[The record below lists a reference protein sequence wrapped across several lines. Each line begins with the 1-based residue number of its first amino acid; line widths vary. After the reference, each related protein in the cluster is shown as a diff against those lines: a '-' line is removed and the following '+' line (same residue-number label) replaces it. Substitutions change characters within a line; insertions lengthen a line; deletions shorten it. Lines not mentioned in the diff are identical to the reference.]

1 MAGILPSLAGIAL
14 IDSTFIRSAMKTF
27 KRAAQ
32 FSTWVR
38 ATRDEHGSLNNGNDL
53 LSALG
58 HDTVSTTLAML
69 LNDLSHHPDVQ
80 NRLRDEINAKQAE
93 IGGDDATFTQ
103 DDYDSMP
110 YLNAVLKETM
120 RLNPVLGQIA
130 RSNRAD
136 DILPLTEPIIT
147 QDGRTLTE
155 IAVSKGTWVVVD
167 IASSNRRKDVWGE
180 DADVFNP
187 DRWLKTGEES

>member
-1 MAGILPSLAGIAL
+1 
-14 IDSTFIRSAMKTF
+14 
-27 KRAAQ
+27 
-32 FSTWVR
+32 
-38 ATRDEHGSLNNGNDL
+38 
-53 LSALG
+53 
-58 HDTVSTTLAML
+58 
-69 LNDLSHHPDVQ
+69 
-80 NRLRDEINAKQAE
+80 
-93 IGGDDATFTQ
+93 
-103 DDYDSMP
+103 
-110 YLNAVLKETM
+110 M

>member
-1 MAGILPSLAGIAL
+1 
-14 IDSTFIRSAMKTF
+14 
-27 KRAAQ
+27 
-32 FSTWVR
+32 
-38 ATRDEHGSLNNGNDL
+38 
-53 LSALG
+53 
-58 HDTVSTTLAML
+58 
-69 LNDLSHHPDVQ
+69 
-80 NRLRDEINAKQAE
+80 
-93 IGGDDATFTQ
+93 
-103 DDYDSMP
+103 
-110 YLNAVLKETM
+110 M

-187 DRWLKTGEES
+187 DRWLKTGEESVPKTKTPGNVYGNLMNFMAGNRTCPGWRIAVLELHAFICDIVQGFRILPIPGSTVV